1 MKQEKKKKKEG
12 NLVSLVPWA
21 PKAGSA
27 ASFPGLGAQPPL
39 GASLRSPGKGRASPL
54 RLGPVPLPRSPR
66 PRSSPSGA
74 DSGFLVGPKPVCSW
88 SPRQAAPAPAPHTPT
103 CRVCPCPPGP
113 QCPEVLCGRTRSS
126 FPAPPTVRGG
136 AEGQCRR
143 AQKQGTLD
151 PSHPELLRGAPIWDP
166 SLGGDGSSGGHMVS
180 AFGPDGG
187 TCHGEVTQD
196 SSWGPS
202 SSPPWFGNPQEW
214 GSKPKSTLEGGR
226 GGGNRVSP
234 GTLGWAGGRLSGKT
248 HPGPERGPARG
259 RVLGVLATPSFAP
272 A

>member
-1 MKQEKKKKKEG
+1 M
-12 NLVSLVPWA
+12 
-21 PKAGSA
+21 
-27 ASFPGLGAQPPL
+27 GAQGRLCGQPSWAWNPAPTGGVPSESREGQGFAPPT
-39 GASLRSPGKGRASPL
+39 GPSSASREPPAPLLPLRSGFRLPGGAETCLLLESSSGCPC
-54 RLGPVPLPRSPR
+54 PR
-66 PRSSPSGA
+66 
-74 DSGFLVGPKPVCSW
+74 
-88 SPRQAAPAPAPHTPT
+88 PAPHTPT

-214 GSKPKSTLEGGR
+214 GSRPKSTLEGGR

-259 RVLGVLATPSFAP
+259 RVLGARWATPSFAP